1 MLNMIRGSA
10 SGLHAKFDIGES
22 YAGLVP
28 ISPAVNETR
37 KLFFWYTGNRIMFSM
52 LACLSLAYRFFPSTN
67 PAATDEVV
75 IW

>member
-1 MLNMIRGSA
+1 MHKGHLREDTNTR
-10 SGLHAKFDIGES
+10 LQFDIGES

-28 ISPAVNETR
+28 ISSRANETR
-37 KLFFWYTGNRIMFSM
+37 ELFFWWVFSVYVHRSP
-52 LACLSLAYRFFPSTN
+52 LISFRFFPSTN